1 MCNNNNK
8 NNGVLNNSNFHKATK
23 PYFILQTTQGHEK
36 LICSTRTDN
45 LDTCPQNGSPEPL

>member
-45 LDTCPQNGSPEPL
+45 FDTCPQNGSPEPL